1 MKGLFKN
8 VALGFGIYIG
18 WEFAKGIDTALGAMY
33 SESIIKK
40 GNEIREKIENAHE
53 KPSEEPEEETEP
65 YDDETEFQSLYEEM
79 LHDAESTDS
88 EDIKE

>member
-40 GNEIREKIENAHE
+40 GNEIQERIKNAHE
-53 KPSEEPEEETEP
+53 KRDEEPEQETKLYDEESP
-65 YDDETEFQSLYEEM
+65 FQSLYDEM
-79 LHDAESTDS
+79 LDDNESTDS